1 MSPTIIFL
9 KVTTNQEKLFSLT
22 SIIQKHFDLSDQTLI
37 FTPTDEIARYID
49 QLIWR
54 LPEES
59 FIPHIISNETCR
71 DRVVITS
78 KKENINKAQVLINL
92 GQDAYAKCQEFQ
104 IVYELYDQTHP
115 SKEESSK
122 LRHAS
127 YINSGY
133 SVQL

>member
-9 KVTTNQEKLFSLT
+9 KVTTNQEKLLSLT
-22 SIIQKHFDLSDQTLI
+22 KIIQKHFDLSDQTLI

-49 QLIWR
+49 HLIWR
-54 LPEES
+54 LPEDS
-59 FIPHIISNETCR
+59 FIPHIISNEPCK
-71 DRVVITS
+71 DSVVITS

-92 GQDAYAKCQEFQ
+92 AQDAYSPCQEFQ

-122 LRHAS
+122 QRHAS

>member
-1 MSPTIIFL
+1 MNPSIIFL
-9 KVTTNQEKLFSLT
+9 KVTTNQEKLLSLT
-22 SIIQKHFDLSDQTLI
+22 TIIQKHFDLSDQILI
-37 FTPTDEIARYID
+37 FTPTDEVARYID

-59 FIPHIISNETCR
+59 FIPHIISHHACK

-92 GQDAYAKCQEFQ
+92 GQDAYATCHEFQ
-104 IVYELYDQTHP
+104 TVYELYDQTHP
-115 SKEESSK
+115 LKEESAK

-133 SVQL
+133 NIQL